1 MQTIAQKQKFV
12 KANRGLT
19 SIATVAEIQAMDESQ
34 LDAVI
39 AEIQAKLDE
48 SKPAEQ
54 STPAEAVQAS
64 VESND
69 TYTNEKGEVIPVLN
83 ATFERKTTG
92 GALLFIT
99 ANGERIFTNDNDVM
113 FGVLKGTIKE
123 GDVVAFRPDTLQYRE
138 QLNGYNAIPN
148 KSATPAIMQ
157 VLEYRQ
163 GNRDF
168 NKLLETEM
176 IAQGIS
182 PEEARKS
189 VQEDIKAKA
198 LAGMKRPTFGA

>member
-19 SIATVAEIQAMDESQ
+19 TIATVAEIQAMDESA

-54 STPAEAVQAS
+54 STPADAVQAS

-69 TYTNEKGEVIPVLN
+69 TFTNDKGEVIPVLN
-83 ATFERKTTG
+83 AVFERKTTG
-92 GALLFIT
+92 GALLFVT
-99 ANGERIFTNDNDVM
+99 ATGERIFTNDNDVM
-113 FGVLKGTIKE
+113 FAVLKGTIKD

-148 KSATPAIMQ
+148 KSATPAIMK

-163 GNRDF
+163 GNKDF

-198 LAGMKRPTFGA
+198 LAGLKRPTFGA